1 MLLPVPGCMP
11 LTYSR
16 SSAGHE
22 KPIFLKIGFFCQN
35 TPKMGLFDFQHFS
48 IDRIYSQKTGF
59 ETRFFENTRFL
70 SVLRQN
76 MPVNQSKMI
85 PNGTF

>member
-1 MLLPVPGCMP
+1 MLLPVPGCMA
-11 LTYSR
+11 LTSSR

-59 ETRFFENTRFL
+59 ETRVFGYKRFL
-70 SVLRQN
+70 SDLRQKT
-76 MPVNQSKMI
+76 PVNWAKMI